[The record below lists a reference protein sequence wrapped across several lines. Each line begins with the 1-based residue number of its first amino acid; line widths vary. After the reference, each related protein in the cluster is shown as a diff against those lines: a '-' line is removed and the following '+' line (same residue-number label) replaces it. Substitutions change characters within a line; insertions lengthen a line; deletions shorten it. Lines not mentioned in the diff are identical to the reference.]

1 MKALA
6 VIGVCVLAAFPA
18 FAGDKV
24 QPRPR
29 LVTGSV
35 ELMRPT
41 ETRAELFA
49 TGGFSLGALTSTP
62 PADARTEAMALGGYA
77 AYSLESLHISSSLK
91 GDAIG
96 SAADFTASYAGG
108 LMGVDGVAAVTL
120 GYEWTG
126 PSAFSVNPMQNPLL
140 ATESLRPNS
149 DLSLSLSFTHSV
161 NPSLSLG
168 GFAAATR
175 SEEDQAAT
183 SGFRLGAGLGVRF

>member
-1 MKALA
+1 MRALA
-6 VIGVCVLAAFPA
+6 VIGVCMMAAFPA
-18 FAGDKV
+18 FAGDKALS
-24 QPRPR
+24 RPR

-35 ELMRPT
+35 ELMRPAV

-49 TGGFSLGALTSTP
+49 TGGFSLGALTTAP

-77 AYSLESLHISSSLK
+77 AYSLDALRFSSSLK

-108 LMGVDGVAAVTL
+108 LMGADSVAAVTL
-120 GYEWTG
+120 GYEWTRH
-126 PSAFSVNPMQNPLL
+126 SAFSVNPMQNSLL
-140 ATESLRPNS
+140 TTESLG
-149 DLSLSLSFTHSV
+149 DLSLALSFTHSV
-161 NPSLSLG
+161 SPFLSLG

-175 SEEDQAAT
+175 SEEDDRAAT